1 VHTQTLTHLHTHTH
15 TRTRTQGFHE
25 GKMIVGAAAGDTVEN
40 AKTIIKNLLIENNQG
55 ATYYEPENKV
65 GVQCSV

>member
-1 VHTQTLTHLHTHTH
+1 
-15 TRTRTQGFHE
+15 
-25 GKMIVGAAAGDTVEN
+25 MIVGAAAGDTVEN